1 MTSAKFIEYRNAI
14 DREYSAAVTKHP
26 KFCDL
31 LIDESKIAWAETEFR
46 IKAKNSK
53 QPYYADCIL
62 MEEVAE
68 AFSAISVGENEH
80 AKQELAQV
88 CAVCIRIMDEI
99 DKEGKTNEKN

>member
-14 DREYSAAVTKHP
+14 EREYSAAVTKHP
-26 KFCDL
+26 KFCDK
-31 LIDESKIAWAETEFR
+31 LIDESKVAWCGTEMR

-53 QPYYADCIL
+53 PPYYADCIL

-68 AFSAISVGENEH
+68 AMSAISSGEKEH

-88 CAVCIRIMDEI
+88 CAVCLRIMDEL
-99 DKEGKTNEKN
+99 DK

>member
-14 DREYSAAVTKHP
+14 EREYSAAVTKHP
-26 KFCDL
+26 KFCDK
-31 LIDESKIAWAETEFR
+31 LIDESKVAWAETEMR

-53 QPYYADCIL
+53 PPYYADCIL

-68 AFSAISVGENEH
+68 AFAAISAGDKEH

-88 CAVCIRIMDEI
+88 CAVCLRIMDEL
-99 DKEGKTNEKN
+99 DKEN